1 MTGSAAALLRQVD
14 ITYTLYLKNAEG
26 KELPGLIS
34 YTGSKSGTLRSGGS
48 LTLSCGESVVLTGM
62 PWGTNYEVRAQVPAQ
77 TPDGLPIEWKSTG
90 STGRTSRQGNTVLW
104 EFHQNDR
111 SVREVLK
118 RGNRYRLVELLELDG
133 GKTEEV
139 ESNQMVFSLGDDAQI
154 DGIGMIDSPTK
165 LVFSKTD
172 LGGTELPGAQ
182 IEILDQSGNVI
193 ESWISADHPH
203 EIIGTLTPGKSY
215 IMRETGAPD
224 GFAYAEEIP
233 FTVSEDGTVERIS
246 MQDKPTHV
254 EITKY
259 SVTGEKELPGARM
272 ELWEEKEGGT
282 LVDSWVSDR
291 GAHVI
296 KGKLDAGKNYVLVE
310 KTAPD
315 GYWKAEKVTFTV
327 SLDGRVDQ
335 VKMYDRPTEVQVEK
349 RKWREQKGDSE
360 FVKGAHLRIS
370 DETGKVILEWI
381 SEEKEKCIQGILKEG
396 CRYILEELE
405 APEGYEKAEPVSF
418 TVSEGG
424 TVTVVR
430 MYDRLKPEKPG
441 RPGHGQPEHP
451 KKVIEELKE
460 GYLTV
465 HVPESICGDGKIVL
479 DGRQMKPLPKMGYG
493 ESATWEVE
501 GAYQVED
508 EKERLNEAIS
518 LIWKWKLVIGLICM
532 SAGAGLALAE
542 RRRKEENIKK
552 NMERNDKGKEE

>member
-1 MTGSAAALLRQVD
+1 M
-14 ITYTLYLKNAEG
+14 I
-26 KELPGLIS
+26 
-34 YTGSKSGTLRSGGS
+34 
-48 LTLSCGESVVLTGM
+48 
-62 PWGTNYEVRAQVPAQ
+62 
-77 TPDGLPIEWKSTG
+77 
-90 STGRTSRQGNTVLW
+90 
-104 EFHQNDR
+104 
-111 SVREVLK
+111 
-118 RGNRYRLVELLELDG
+118 
-133 GKTEEV
+133 
-139 ESNQMVFSLGDDAQI
+139 FSLWDDAQI

-296 KGKLDAGKNYVLVE
+296 KGKLNAGINYVLVE

-360 FVKGAHLRIS
+360 FVKGARLRIS

-424 TVTVVR
+424 TVMVVR
-430 MYDRLKPEKPG
+430 MYDCLKPENPG

-508 EKERLNEAIS
+508 EKERLNEVIS

-532 SAGAGLALAE
+532 SAGAGLALVE
-542 RRRKEENIKK
+542 RLRKEENIKK

>member
-1 MTGSAAALLRQVD
+1 M
-14 ITYTLYLKNAEG
+14 
-26 KELPGLIS
+26 
-34 YTGSKSGTLRSGGS
+34 
-48 LTLSCGESVVLTGM
+48 
-62 PWGTNYEVRAQVPAQ
+62 
-77 TPDGLPIEWKSTG
+77 
-90 STGRTSRQGNTVLW
+90 
-104 EFHQNDR
+104 
-111 SVREVLK
+111 
-118 RGNRYRLVELLELDG
+118 
-133 GKTEEV
+133 
-139 ESNQMVFSLGDDAQI
+139 
-154 DGIGMIDSPTK
+154 
-165 LVFSKTD
+165 
-172 LGGTELPGAQ
+172 
-182 IEILDQSGNVI
+182 
-193 ESWISADHPH
+193 
-203 EIIGTLTPGKSY
+203 
-215 IMRETGAPD
+215 
-224 GFAYAEEIP
+224 
-233 FTVSEDGTVERIS
+233 
-246 MQDKPTHV
+246 
-254 EITKY
+254 
-259 SVTGEKELPGARM
+259 
-272 ELWEEKEGGT
+272 
-282 LVDSWVSDR
+282 
-291 GAHVI
+291 
-296 KGKLDAGKNYVLVE
+296 LVE
-310 KTAPD
+310 KIAPD

-360 FVKGAHLRIS
+360 FVKGARLRIS

-430 MYDRLKPEKPG
+430 MYDCLKPENPG

-451 KKVIEELKE
+451 KKVIEDLKE

-508 EKERLNEAIS
+508 EKERLNEVIS

-532 SAGAGLALAE
+532 SAGAGLALVE
-542 RRRKEENIKK
+542 RLRKEENIKK